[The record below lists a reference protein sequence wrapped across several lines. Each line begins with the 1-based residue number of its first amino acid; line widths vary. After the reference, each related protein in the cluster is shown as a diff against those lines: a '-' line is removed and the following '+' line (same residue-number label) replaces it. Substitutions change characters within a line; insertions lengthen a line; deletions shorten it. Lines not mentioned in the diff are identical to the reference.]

1 MRRFACLFAC
11 VVLMCLLFTSP
22 ALSQA
27 PRPALGFWPG
37 FSFLGVG
44 HATDVQ
50 VRATSFVG
58 LYGCQIEV
66 RYDPTA
72 LEVQD
77 ADPNTEGIQVSAGDV
92 FVGSGTFVA
101 LNTVDPQAGVI
112 RFAATL
118 LDPAPPIHGSATLM
132 RVRFKALRPGPT
144 MLRFGE
150 VILVDAGAR
159 VIDARLAD
167 GGMWIGPIR

>member
-1 MRRFACLFAC
+1 MRRFVYLLAC
-11 VVLMCLLFTSP
+11 VVLVCLMLPSA
-22 ALSQA
+22 ALSQI
-27 PRPALGFWPG
+27 PQPALGFWPG
-37 FSFLGVG
+37 FSFLPVG
-44 HATDVQ
+44 RVADIQ

-92 FVGSGTFVA
+92 FVGSNAFIA
-101 LNTVDPQAGVI
+101 LNTVDPQEGVI
-112 RFAATL
+112 RFAAAL
-118 LDPAPPIHGSATLM
+118 LDPAPPIHGSATMM

-144 MLRFGE
+144 MIRFGE
-150 VILVDAGAR
+150 VIPVDSRAR
-159 VIDARLAD
+159 VIDARLDD

>member
-1 MRRFACLFAC
+1 MRRVMFLFAC
-11 VVLMCLLFTSP
+11 AVLVCLLLPSA
-22 ALSQA
+22 ALSGA

-37 FSFLGVG
+37 FSFLPVG
-44 HATDVQ
+44 GATEVQ

-58 LYGCQIEV
+58 LYGCQMEV
-66 RYDPTA
+66 HYDPAT

-92 FVGSGTFVA
+92 FVGARTFVA
-101 LNTVDPQAGVI
+101 VNTVDPQAGII
-112 RFAATL
+112 RFAAAL

-144 MLRFGE
+144 MIRFGE
-150 VILVDAGAR
+150 VILVDVGAQ
-159 VIDARLAD
+159 VIHARLAD